1 LNFRFSRQIP
11 IFVFLSELKMQIN
24 RPQFEAEVRESL
36 GYNPVTAILGPRQC
50 GKTTLARSISESIK
64 STLFDLEDPADFELL
79 KSNPKQIFSG
89 LEGLVIIDEIQRLT
103 ELFPLLRVLA
113 DEADTK
119 RKYLILGS
127 ASPDLIRNSSESLA
141 GRIGYVHLT
150 GFRLNEVST
159 ENLLNLW
166 LRGGFPRSYL
176 AQNNSQ
182 SFIWRNDFIQTFL
195 ERDISMFGFNIPPV
209 TLRRFWLM
217 LAHYHG
223 QVWNGAE
230 FARAM
235 GVSEPTVKRYLDI
248 LTGTFMIRQLQP
260 WYENLKKRQVKAPK
274 VYIRDSGILHT
285 LLTLENDKIMT
296 HVKVGVSWEGF
307 VIEQLIQLLNTRDC
321 YFWRTHTGAELD
333 LMVVKNG
340 KKLGFEIKYSD
351 VPKITRSMNSIIED
365 LGLDK
370 LYLVYQGKRKVQLQE
385 KIFALPADEIF
396 SNNFEE

>member
-1 LNFRFSRQIP
+1 
-11 IFVFLSELKMQIN
+11 MQIN

-36 GYNPVTAILGPRQC
+36 SYNPVTAILGPRQC
-50 GKTTLARSISESIK
+50 GKTTLARSISETIK

-79 KSNPKQIFSG
+79 KSNPKQIFYG
-89 LEGLVIIDEIQRLT
+89 LEGLVIIDEIQRLP

-113 DEADTK
+113 DEVDSK

-141 GRIGYVHLT
+141 GRIGFINLT
-150 GFRLNEVST
+150 GFRLNEVGT
-159 ENLLNLW
+159 ENLRNLW
-166 LRGGFPRSYL
+166 IRGGFPRSYL
-176 AQNNSQ
+176 AQNENQ
-182 SFIWRNDFIQTFL
+182 SFTWRNDFIQTFL
-195 ERDISMFGFNIPPV
+195 ERDISMYGFNIPPV
-209 TLRRFWLM
+209 TLRRFWQM

-248 LTGTFMIRQLQP
+248 LTGTYMIRQLQP

-285 LLTLENDKIMT
+285 LLTLEEDKILT
-296 HVKVGVSWEGF
+296 NVKVGASWEGF
-307 VIEQLIQLLNTRDC
+307 VIEQLIQVLNTRDC

-333 LMVVKNG
+333 LLVVKSG

-351 VPKITRSMNSIIED
+351 VPKITRSMNSVNEE

-370 LYLVYQGKRKVQLQE
+370 LFLIYQGKRKLQLQE
-385 KIFALPADEIF
+385 RIFALPANEIF
-396 SNNFEE
+396 KNNFEE

>member
-1 LNFRFSRQIP
+1 
-11 IFVFLSELKMQIN
+11 MQIN
-24 RPQFEAEVRESL
+24 RPQFETEVRESL
-36 GYNPVTAILGPRQC
+36 SYNPVTAILGPRQC
-50 GKTTLARSISESIK
+50 GKTTLARSISETINS
-64 STLFDLEDPADFELL
+64 SLFDLEDPADFELL
-79 KSNPKQIFSG
+79 KSNPKQIFNG
-89 LEGLVIIDEIQRLT
+89 LEGLVIIDEIQRLP

-113 DEADTK
+113 DEANSK

-141 GRIGYVHLT
+141 GRIGFINLT
-150 GFRLNEVST
+150 GFRLNEVGT
-159 ENLLNLW
+159 ENLRNLW

-176 AQNNSQ
+176 AQNENQ

-195 ERDISMFGFNIPPV
+195 ERDISMYGFNIPPV
-209 TLRRFWLM
+209 TLRRFWQM

-248 LTGTFMIRQLQP
+248 LTGTYMIRQLQP

-285 LLTLENDKIMT
+285 LLTLEDDKILT
-296 HVKVGVSWEGF
+296 HVKVGASWEGF
-307 VIEQLIQLLNTRDC
+307 VIEQLIQVLNTRDC

-351 VPKITRSMNSIIED
+351 VPKITRSMNSVIED

-370 LYLVYQGKRKVQLQE
+370 LFLIYQGKRKLQLQ
-385 KIFALPADEIF
+385 KRIFALPANEIF
-396 SNNFEE
+396 KNNFEE

>member
-1 LNFRFSRQIP
+1 MFAFKN
-11 IFVFLSELKMQIN
+11 ELEMQIN

-36 GYNPVTAILGPRQC
+36 SYNPVTAILGPRQC
-50 GKTTLARSISESIK
+50 GKTTLALSISETIK

-79 KSNPKQIFSG
+79 KSNPKQIFTG
-89 LEGLVIIDEIQRLT
+89 LEGLVIIDEIQRLP

-113 DEADTK
+113 DEADSK

-127 ASPDLIRNSSESLA
+127 TSPDLIRNSSESLA
-141 GRIGYVHLT
+141 GRIGFVNLT
-150 GFRLNEVST
+150 GFRLNEAGT
-159 ENLLNLW
+159 ENLRNLW

-176 AQNNSQ
+176 ALNDDQ
-182 SFIWRNDFIQTFL
+182 SYKWRHDFIQTFL
-195 ERDISMFGFNIPPV
+195 ERDISMYGFNIPPL
-209 TLRRFWLM
+209 TLRRFWQM

-248 LTGTFMIRQLQP
+248 LTGTYMIRQLQP

-274 VYIRDSGILHT
+274 VYIRDSGILHA
-285 LLTLENDKIMT
+285 LLTLEDDKIIT
-296 HVKVGVSWEGF
+296 HVKVGASWEGF
-307 VIEQLIQLLNTRDC
+307 VIEQIMQVLNTRDC

-351 VPKITRSMNSIIED
+351 VPKITRSMNSVIED
-365 LGLDK
+365 LSLDK
-370 LYLVYQGKRKVQLQE
+370 LFLIYQGKRKIQLQE
-385 KIFALPADEIF
+385 RIFALPADEIF
-396 SNNFEE
+396 KNNFEE

>member
-1 LNFRFSRQIP
+1 
-11 IFVFLSELKMQIN
+11 MQIN

-36 GYNPVTAILGPRQC
+36 TYNPVTAILGPRQC
-50 GKTTLARSISESIK
+50 GKTTLARSISETIK
-64 STLFDLEDPADFELL
+64 GTLFDLEDPADFELL
-79 KSNPKQIFSG
+79 KSNPKQIFYG
-89 LEGLVIIDEIQRLT
+89 LEGLVIIDEIQRLP

-113 DEADTK
+113 DEANSK

-141 GRIGYVHLT
+141 GRIGFINLT
-150 GFRLNEVST
+150 GFRLNEVGI
-159 ENLLNLW
+159 ENLRNLW
-166 LRGGFPRSYL
+166 IRGGFPRSYL
-176 AQNNSQ
+176 AQNENQ
-182 SFIWRNDFIQTFL
+182 SFTWRNDFIQTFL
-195 ERDISMFGFNIPPV
+195 ERDISMYGFNIPPV
-209 TLRRFWLM
+209 TLRRFWQM

-248 LTGTFMIRQLQP
+248 LTGTYMIRQLQP

-285 LLTLENDKIMT
+285 LLTLEEDKILT
-296 HVKVGVSWEGF
+296 NVKVGASWEGF
-307 VIEQLIQLLNTRDC
+307 VIEQLIQVLNTRDC

-333 LMVVKNG
+333 LLVVKSG

-351 VPKITRSMNSIIED
+351 VPKITRSMNSVNEE

-370 LYLVYQGKRKVQLQE
+370 LFLIYQGKRKLQLQE
-385 KIFALPADEIF
+385 RIFALPANEILK
-396 SNNFEE
+396 NNFDE

>member
-1 LNFRFSRQIP
+1 
-11 IFVFLSELKMQIN
+11 MQIN

-50 GKTTLARSISESIK
+50 GKTTLARSISETIK

-79 KSNPKQIFSG
+79 KSNPKQIFNG
-89 LEGLVIIDEIQRLT
+89 LEGLVIIDEIQRLP

-113 DEADTK
+113 DEADSK

-141 GRIGYVHLT
+141 GRIGFVNLT
-150 GFRLNEVST
+150 GFRLNEVGT
-159 ENLLNLW
+159 ENLRNLW

-176 AQNNSQ
+176 AQNDDQ
-182 SFIWRNDFIQTFL
+182 SYKWRNDFIQTFL
-195 ERDISMFGFNIPPV
+195 ERDISMYGFNIPPV
-209 TLRRFWLM
+209 TLRRFWQM

-248 LTGTFMIRQLQP
+248 LTGTYMIRQLQP

-285 LLTLENDKIMT
+285 LLTLEDDKILT
-296 HVKVGVSWEGF
+296 HVKVGASWEGF
-307 VIEQLIQLLNTRDC
+307 VTEQLIQVLNTRDC

-351 VPKITRSMNSIIED
+351 VPKITRSMNSVIED
-365 LGLDK
+365 LNLDK
-370 LYLVYQGKRKVQLQE
+370 LYLLYQGKRKLQLQE
-385 KIFALPADEIF
+385 KIYALPADEIF
-396 SNNFEE
+396 TNNFGE

>member
-1 LNFRFSRQIP
+1 
-11 IFVFLSELKMQIN
+11 MQIN

-36 GYNPVTAILGPRQC
+36 TYNPVTAILGPRQC
-50 GKTTLARSISESIK
+50 GKTTLARSISETIK

-79 KSNPKQIFSG
+79 KSNPKQIFYG
-89 LEGLVIIDEIQRLT
+89 LEGLVIIDEIQRLP

-113 DEADTK
+113 DEANSK

-141 GRIGYVHLT
+141 GRIGFINLT
-150 GFRLNEVST
+150 GFRLNEVGT
-159 ENLLNLW
+159 ENLRNLW
-166 LRGGFPRSYL
+166 IRGGFPRSYL
-176 AQNNSQ
+176 AQNENQ
-182 SFIWRNDFIQTFL
+182 SFTWRNDFIQTFL
-195 ERDISMFGFNIPPV
+195 ERDISMYGFNIPPV
-209 TLRRFWLM
+209 TLRRFWQM

-248 LTGTFMIRQLQP
+248 LTGTYMIRQLQP

-285 LLTLENDKIMT
+285 LLTLEEDKILT
-296 HVKVGVSWEGF
+296 NVKVGASWEGF
-307 VIEQLIQLLNTRDC
+307 VIEQLIQVLNTRDC

-333 LMVVKNG
+333 LLVVKSG

-351 VPKITRSMNSIIED
+351 VPKITRSMNSVNEE

-370 LYLVYQGKRKVQLQE
+370 LFLIYQGKRKLQLQE
-385 KIFALPADEIF
+385 RIFALPANEIF
-396 SNNFEE
+396 KNNFEE

>member
-1 LNFRFSRQIP
+1 
-11 IFVFLSELKMQIN
+11 MQIN

-36 GYNPVTAILGPRQC
+36 TYNPVTAILGPRQC
-50 GKTTLARSISESIK
+50 GKTTLARSISETIK

-79 KSNPKQIFSG
+79 KSNPKQIFYG
-89 LEGLVIIDEIQRLT
+89 LEGLVIIDEIQRLP

-113 DEADTK
+113 DEANSK

-141 GRIGYVHLT
+141 GRIGFINLT
-150 GFRLNEVST
+150 GFRLNEVGT
-159 ENLLNLW
+159 ENLRNLW
-166 LRGGFPRSYL
+166 IRGGFPRSYL
-176 AQNNSQ
+176 AQNENQ
-182 SFIWRNDFIQTFL
+182 SFTWRNDFIQTFL
-195 ERDISMFGFNIPPV
+195 ERDISMYGFNIPPV
-209 TLRRFWLM
+209 TLRRFWQM

-248 LTGTFMIRQLQP
+248 LTGTYMIRQLQP

-285 LLTLENDKIMT
+285 LLTLEDDKILT
-296 HVKVGVSWEGF
+296 NVKVGASWEGF
-307 VIEQLIQLLNTRDC
+307 VIEQLIQVLNTRDC

-333 LMVVKNG
+333 LLVVKSG

-351 VPKITRSMNSIIED
+351 VPKITRSMNSVIEE

-370 LYLVYQGKRKVQLQE
+370 LFLIYQGKRKLQLQE
-385 KIFALPADEIF
+385 RIFALPANEIF
-396 SNNFEE
+396 KNNFEE

>member
-1 LNFRFSRQIP
+1 
-11 IFVFLSELKMQIN
+11 MQIN

-36 GYNPVTAILGPRQC
+36 SYNPVTAILGPRQC
-50 GKTTLARSISESIK
+50 GKTTLALSISETIK

-79 KSNPKQIFSG
+79 KSNPKQIFTG
-89 LEGLVIIDEIQRLT
+89 LEGLVIIDEIQRLP

-113 DEADTK
+113 DEADSK

-127 ASPDLIRNSSESLA
+127 TSPDLIRNSSESLA
-141 GRIGYVHLT
+141 GRIGFVNLT
-150 GFRLNEVST
+150 GFRLNEAGT
-159 ENLLNLW
+159 ENLRNLW

-176 AQNNSQ
+176 ALNDDQ
-182 SFIWRNDFIQTFL
+182 SYKWRHDFIQTFL
-195 ERDISMFGFNIPPV
+195 ERDISMYGFNIPPL
-209 TLRRFWLM
+209 TLRRFWQM

-248 LTGTFMIRQLQP
+248 LTGTYMIRQLQP

-274 VYIRDSGILHT
+274 VYIRDSGILHA
-285 LLTLENDKIMT
+285 LLTLEDDKIIT
-296 HVKVGVSWEGF
+296 HVKVGASWEGF
-307 VIEQLIQLLNTRDC
+307 VIEQIMQVLNTRDC

-351 VPKITRSMNSIIED
+351 VPKITRSMNSVIED
-365 LGLDK
+365 LSLDK
-370 LYLVYQGKRKVQLQE
+370 LFLIYQGKRKIQLQE
-385 KIFALPADEIF
+385 RIFALPADEIF
-396 SNNFEE
+396 KNNFEE